1 MVAKSTA
8 WGSLIGAKNMA
19 VAASKR
25 RGTMHSLSAQH
36 KCKLQQF
43 LSEAEARAANFKQ
56 VSVELLSES

>member
-43 LSEAEARAANFKQ
+43 LSEAEAARRI
-56 VSVELLSES
+56 LSRYL